1 MMTWAQ
7 QVGHV
12 FFKDVRTTRWFLLGY
27 ATLLVLGI
35 VEVAA
40 EQRNDMVPLG
50 ALLLRAVA
58 VVICAS
64 VVLADAPFNQRAH
77 WATLPYARS
86 AVLAAKG
93 VMIGALLIAAG
104 VALMIALYAFEVP
117 FGETV
122 RPTGISLMGFLALL
136 LATMLIASVER
147 SFVAVVLVLVA
158 SVPVF
163 FLFGSLVT
171 TLFSV
176 LPDMYAVAHSAM
188 YASLAGVAVV
198 VLLLSRARRVRTPL
212 RLGVLYAAI
221 VLVGVQFTTAD
232 GFAATESTPTSNVTV
247 SATLARRGG
256 GRVATDET
264 LVMALRLQGISP
276 SQRADWFVT
285 GVGIGSSAEW
295 VDRPTSASR
304 LPLNNPP
311 LPLPAGLTWLGAFP
325 LIDAGEAYPDTM
337 RLLRGPTP
345 IILRASSTNDRIHVL
360 SEFGDTVV
368 ATGTRVA
375 VRGTMELREPR
386 VLARLPLAT
395 SSSLSGHGQR
405 FTVLA
410 ASLQP
415 HPEVRLDVESVR
427 KGGRP
432 DLRDYTFV
440 LVNSRRQEAVRMQVT
455 SSYHSRDSWLLAPS
469 ISGRVTGV
477 LIPTYHGVT
486 PAGWQQLGMTVVQF
500 DSAWLQESELVI
512 VEWELVGSIPVDAQA
527 SINAIASGPP

>member
-40 EQRNDMVPLG
+40 EQRNGMVPLG

-176 LPDMYAVAHSAM
+176 VPDMYAVAHSAM

-221 VLVGVQFTTAD
+221 VLVGVQIHHGRRLCRD
-232 GFAATESTPTSNVTV
+232 GVHAHLECDRV
-247 SATLARRGG
+247 SDVGPPRRGARRNRRNPCHGAASARYLAVAAGG
-256 GRVATDET
+256 
-264 LVMALRLQGISP
+264 LVRDRCWHRQLG
-276 SQRADWFVT
+276 
-285 GVGIGSSAEW
+285 GVG
-295 VDRPTSASR
+295 
-304 LPLNNPP
+304 
-311 LPLPAGLTWLGAFP
+311 
-325 LIDAGEAYPDTM
+325 
-337 RLLRGPTP
+337 
-345 IILRASSTNDRIHVL
+345 
-360 SEFGDTVV
+360 
-368 ATGTRVA
+368 
-375 VRGTMELREPR
+375 
-386 VLARLPLAT
+386 
-395 SSSLSGHGQR
+395 
-405 FTVLA
+405 
-410 ASLQP
+410 
-415 HPEVRLDVESVR
+415 
-427 KGGRP
+427 
-432 DLRDYTFV
+432 
-440 LVNSRRQEAVRMQVT
+440 
-455 SSYHSRDSWLLAPS
+455 
-469 ISGRVTGV
+469 
-477 LIPTYHGVT
+477 
-486 PAGWQQLGMTVVQF
+486 
-500 DSAWLQESELVI
+500 
-512 VEWELVGSIPVDAQA
+512 
-527 SINAIASGPP
+527 